1 MLAPGAAFPHVQ
13 PMRAKTSLVR
23 PTAMP
28 GFGEFVA
35 MIAALMAMTALAID
49 SMLPALPDI
58 GASFGVANDNDRQW
72 VIAIFLFGFGVM
84 QLAFGT
90 LSDRFGRKPVLAWG
104 YALYVLFT
112 LGCAIS
118 QSFEMLL
125 AARFMSGAALA
136 VSRSLAV
143 AIVRDRFAGRQMARV
158 MSLAFIVFMA
168 APILAPGVGQLILF
182 VAPWRWIFFALAIA
196 GAAVMLWV
204 GLRLPETLAPEHR
217 LPLSWRRLG
226 AAWRRAASERFSIG
240 YTLALTM
247 LQGALFG
254 FITSAQQVFFDVFR
268 HPLWFTP
275 VFACIAGTMAFA
287 NWQNSRIVVRLG
299 TRFVSHSALIGYIG
313 FAALHLFVAASGWET
328 IYSFALLQAL
338 TMGCFGLAS
347 ANFGAMAMENMGAVA
362 GSASSVQGFVALCG
376 AAAIGISIGQAF
388 DGSVVPLVAGF
399 LICGILALAIVF
411 ITERRRLF
419 VDEEEPLAAL

>member
-1 MLAPGAAFPHVQ
+1 MTRAMDDAP
-13 PMRAKTSLVR
+13 RLSR

-28 GFGEFVA
+28 RFGEFVT

-58 GASFGVANDNDRQW
+58 GASFGVENDNDRQW

-84 QLAFGT
+84 QLVFGT

-104 YALYVLFT
+104 YALYVAFS

-118 QSFEMLL
+118 QSFGMLL
-125 AARFMSGAALA
+125 AARFLSGAALA

-168 APILAPGVGQLILF
+168 APVLAPAVGQLILF
-182 VAPWRWIFFALAIA
+182 VAPWRWIFFMLAIA
-196 GAAVMLWV
+196 GAAVMVWV

-217 LPLSWRRLG
+217 LPLSLARLAG
-226 AAWRRAASERFSIG
+226 AWRRAASERFSVG
-240 YTLALTM
+240 YTLALTVM
-247 LQGALFG
+247 QGALIG

-275 VFACIAGTMAFA
+275 VFALVAGTMAIA

-299 TRFVSHSALIGYIG
+299 TRFVSHWALIGYIG
-313 FAALHLFVAASGWET
+313 FAALHLAVAMSGWET
-328 IYSFALLQAL
+328 IYSFAVLQAL

-347 ANFGAMAMENMGAVA
+347 ANFGAMAMENMGAIA
-362 GSASSVQGFVALCG
+362 GSASSVQGFVATVG
-376 AAAIGISIGQAF
+376 AATIGIAIGQAF

-399 LICGILALAIVF
+399 LVCGMLALVIVF
-411 ITERRRLF
+411 VTERRRLF
-419 VDEEEPLAAL
+419 FDEDEPLAAL